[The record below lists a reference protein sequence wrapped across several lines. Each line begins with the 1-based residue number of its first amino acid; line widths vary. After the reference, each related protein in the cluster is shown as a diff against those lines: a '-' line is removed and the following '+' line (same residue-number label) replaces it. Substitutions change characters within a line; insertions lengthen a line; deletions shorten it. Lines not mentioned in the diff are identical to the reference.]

1 MFEGSGGGDP
11 DVTCVRA
18 SEDLQYIAVGLSN
31 GSVVLFRGADPHV
44 CTEMGENAVLLA
56 TANGHTHVVRQL
68 LDAGA
73 SVEMEWMG
81 INALDVAQTL
91 GRESAQQTIR
101 AYESHFAGHISKC
114 RGCSCVAS
122 W

>member
-1 MFEGSGGGDP
+1 MLTYNRWFGLAAP
-11 DVTCVRA
+11 DISCQ
-18 SEDLQYIAVGLSN
+18 EMLLQ
-31 GSVVLFRGADPHV
+31 
-44 CTEMGENAVLLA
+44 MGENAVLLA

-101 AYESHFAGHISKC
+101 AYESHFAGHISEC